1 MDPKHLKAQNNLGVL
16 LSLSN
21 KQDESML
28 CFEKAIAVDPT
39 NVAAYNNIQ
48 ALFRKVE
55 NNELRKKAIGLME
68 GVLTN
73 DRTN

>member
-1 MDPKHLKAQNNLGVL
+1 
-16 LSLSN
+16 
-21 KQDESML
+21 ML

-48 ALFRKVE
+48 VLFRKVE